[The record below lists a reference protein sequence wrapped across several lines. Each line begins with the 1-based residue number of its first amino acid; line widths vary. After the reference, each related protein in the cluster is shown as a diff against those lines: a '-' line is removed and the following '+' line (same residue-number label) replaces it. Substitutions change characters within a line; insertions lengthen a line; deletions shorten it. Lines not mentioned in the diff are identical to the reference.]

1 MGRNLRVYHNLP
13 HCGPATPYSLVLEQ
27 RGVSEI
33 LLVENYAIVPLGEY
47 EEAHFSLVASHETAR
62 PYLSQLIREAQG
74 ERPCDA
80 KGFMV

>member
-1 MGRNLRVYHNLP
+1 MAMGRNLRVYHNLP

-47 EEAHFSLVASHETAR
+47 EEAPFLAGWQSRDCEALLKSADPRGAR
-62 PYLSQLIREAQG
+62 REAL
-74 ERPCDA
+74 
-80 KGFMV
+80 